1 MYICNYM
8 KPVRKKSQNL
18 STQPRVNRVVFM
30 LNDEESKAIERYL
43 TKYKIQNKSRWYRET
58 IMSHILRTLEED
70 YPTLFKETEMRR

>member
-1 MYICNYM
+1 M